1 MPTLEIPYPE
11 HMPDQLRQ
19 SREEFEAEARW
30 ALAVKLFEMNK
41 ASSGAAAELAG
52 VDRVTFLLN
61 LHRYG
66 VAAIDLSEEELQSDL
81 RNA

>member
-1 MPTLEIPYPE
+1 
-11 HMPDQLRQ
+11 MPDQLRQ

-30 ALAVKLFEMNK
+30 ALAVKLFEMRR

-52 VDRVTFLLN
+52 VDRVTFLLELN
-61 LHRYG
+61 RYG